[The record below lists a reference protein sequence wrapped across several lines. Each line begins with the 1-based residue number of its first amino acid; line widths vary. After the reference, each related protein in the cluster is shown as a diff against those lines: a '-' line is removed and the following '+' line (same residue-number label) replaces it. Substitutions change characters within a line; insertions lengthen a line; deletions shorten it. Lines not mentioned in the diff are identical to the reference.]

1 MLTVLPFL
9 VCYCGLTLALCRQD
23 LLRGLLPDS
32 LTCPLL
38 WSGFVFYLCLAPQR
52 LEDAVWGAIAGYIIF
67 ALLYWLYRVFRGYEG
82 LGYGDIKYLAALGA
96 WHGWQRLPQLVLAAS
111 LLAGMTWM
119 TLALFRRSKQQRW
132 GLNNPLPFGP
142 FLTAAGFWC
151 GWQTFASLTL

>member
-52 LEDAVWGAIAGYIIF
+52 LEDAVWGQLQAISFLPCSTGYIGCF
-67 ALLYWLYRVFRGYEG
+67 AAMR
-82 LGYGDIKYLAALGA
+82 D
-96 WHGWQRLPQLVLAAS
+96 
-111 LLAGMTWM
+111 
-119 TLALFRRSKQQRW
+119 
-132 GLNNPLPFGP
+132 
-142 FLTAAGFWC
+142 
-151 GWQTFASLTL
+151 

>member
-52 LEDAVWGAIAGYIIF
+52 LEDAVWGGNCRLSHF
-67 ALLYWLYRVFRGYEG
+67 CPALLA
-82 LGYGDIKYLAALGA
+82 I
-96 WHGWQRLPQLVLAAS
+96 
-111 LLAGMTWM
+111 
-119 TLALFRRSKQQRW
+119 
-132 GLNNPLPFGP
+132 
-142 FLTAAGFWC
+142 
-151 GWQTFASLTL
+151 